1 MCVCLDVDFAIL
13 FPGFALAFGTVFDG
27 MVFLY
32 FIVLCIFFSDNK
44 EKKMFI
50 VRSHFS

>member
-1 MCVCLDVDFAIL
+1 VCVCLDVDFVIL
-13 FPGFALAFGTVFDG
+13 FTGFVLAFGTVSDG

-44 EKKMFI
+44 GKKI
-50 VRSHFS
+50 ERSHFS

>member
-13 FPGFALAFGTVFDG
+13 FTGFVLAFGTVSDG
-27 MVFLY
+27 MVFVY

-44 EKKMFI
+44 EKNVYCKKSF
-50 VRSHFS
+50 